1 MSRLSVQEPLRPK
14 TQKRLSVCFCV
25 LRLCEGKE
33 CTAGAWALLWT
44 GPQGFSC
51 FLSGTPCAEARRL
64 RGPAGRG
71 VQCRPPT
78 AGVPAYWLRDGASIS
93 TASLSLSL
101 SLSLSSS
108 SFSVLLRMQQLRL
121 RPCAKPSGR
130 PALQVTDTID
140 SFLGCECGESSFGGL
155 ATGFAASRSAAAKCV
170 GRCRPTPR
178 PVPSEAWTCSFAV
191 APRWGARALR
201 ALSCSFGCCR
211 VWPCSTGP

>member
-1 MSRLSVQEPLRPK
+1 MLAIRLNASANRSLLRFSSHRILAITRTDRQACACPLTMLGHVMSRLSVQEPLRPK

-101 SLSLSSS
+101 SLSL
-108 SFSVLLRMQQLRL
+108 LLLL
-121 RPCAKPSGR
+121 
-130 PALQVTDTID
+130 
-140 SFLGCECGESSFGGL
+140 LG
-155 ATGFAASRSAAAKCV
+155 AASHAAV
-170 GRCRPTPR
+170 
-178 PVPSEAWTCSFAV
+178 EAETL
-191 APRWGARALR
+191 RKALR
-201 ALSCSFGCCR
+201 AA
-211 VWPCSTGP
+211 STSGHRHN